1 MQIAFRESSNSVCR
15 RWTSTLIVTTLL
27 GLSPGHGMAA
37 EESFEILQ
45 HAAKVL
51 REEMR
56 PGMREEE
63 FLRRAIAGMSE
74 GLGVSGQLV
83 IQPYR
88 GTDHLRRLEVES
100 ALEAAWLLQDGIG
113 YLKLRSLDFRSGRE
127 VRATL
132 EALEGEGLHG
142 LILDLRDNRGG
153 RLEEAQEIAE
163 IFLPPGTVIGWER
176 NGTQNPIP
184 RVAEGG
190 APRPYPLVILINE
203 GTASAAELLAGGLK
217 QHGRALLI
225 GQPTA
230 GKGTIQTAF
239 PLGRGYV
246 LWLTSGEYLLPDQQR
261 LTGGLTPDLVISR
274 SDTLLERAVGILS
287 QMRGTRSR
295 P

>member
-1 MQIAFRESSNSVCR
+1 MGR

-27 GLSPGHGMAA
+27 GLFPGHGMAA

-51 REEMR
+51 REEMS
-56 PGMREEE
+56 PGMREED

-74 GLGVSGQLV
+74 GLGVSSQLV

-100 ALEAAWLLQDGIG
+100 AVEAARLLRGGVG
-113 YLKLRSLDFRSGRE
+113 YLKLRSLDPRSGEE
-127 VRATL
+127 VRAAL
-132 EALEGEGLHG
+132 EALEGKGLHG

-153 RLEEAQEIAE
+153 RLEEAQAIAE
-163 IFLPPGTVIGWER
+163 IFLPPGTIIGWER
-176 NGTQNPIP
+176 SGTEHPLP
-184 RVAEGG
+184 RVAKGE
-190 APRPYPLVILINE
+190 APHPYPLVVLING
-203 GTASAAELLAGGLK
+203 GTASAAEVLAGGLK
-217 QHGRALLI
+217 QHGRAVLI

-246 LWLTSGEYLLPDQQR
+246 LWLTTGEYLLPDQHR
-261 LTGGLTPDLVISR
+261 LTGGLKPDLMLSGFDGV
-274 SDTLLERAVGILS
+274 LEEAIEALHRMEEGGS
-287 QMRGTRSR
+287 G